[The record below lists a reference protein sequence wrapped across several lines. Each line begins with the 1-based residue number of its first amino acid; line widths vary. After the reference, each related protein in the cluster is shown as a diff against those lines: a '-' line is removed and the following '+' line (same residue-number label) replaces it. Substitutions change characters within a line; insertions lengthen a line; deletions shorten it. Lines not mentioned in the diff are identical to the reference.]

1 MVKFYIKA
9 VSISGP
15 VIIVDYE
22 IVLINGIFE
31 GAIGGGRTEIPVAA
45 LEVAIDN
52 LKIALESHIEQ
63 TVGIS
68 PIAKTSQPQEE
79 EDPL

>member
-1 MVKFYIKA
+1 MVKFYIKS

-22 IVLINGIFE
+22 IILINGTFE

-45 LEVAIDN
+45 LEVTVDN
-52 LKIALESHIEQ
+52 LKIELESHIEQ

-68 PIAKTSQPQEE
+68 PMEKTNQLQEE